1 MIMVSV
7 CLPSDALLQHLPSYL
22 GFSYLGRGVSLHS
35 SSSKAQPLLLTLD
48 EGYLLTTT
56 PPDLERG
63 IAPLGP
69 PAPAQPPLLGCG
81 VAPPGRR
88 PWSQVGN
95 NRILL
100 SHKKNKILPFMTTWM
115 DLEVLL
121 NEMNQTERDKY
132 SMISLICGI

>member
-1 MIMVSV
+1 MWGIS
-7 CLPSDALLQHLPSYL
+7 SWLLQQSEAAAPY
-22 GFSYLGRGVSLHS
+22 
-35 SSSKAQPLLLTLD
+35 TLD
-48 EGYLLTTT
+48 KEYLLTNA

>member
-1 MIMVSV
+1 MVSA
-7 CLPSDALLQHLPSYL
+7 CLPSDALFQYLPSYL
-22 GFSYLGRGVSLHS
+22 GFSYLGPGVSSLHGC
-35 SSSKAQPLLLTLD
+35 SSKAQPLLLTLD
-48 EGYLLTTT
+48 EGYLLTAAL
-56 PPDLERG
+56 PDLQRG

>member
-1 MIMVSV
+1 MR
-7 CLPSDALLQHLPSYL
+7 LPSDALSQYLPSYL
-22 GFSYLGRGVSLHS
+22 GFSYLGCGVSLHGC
-35 SSSKAQPLLLTLD
+35 SSKAQPLLLTLD

-100 SHKKNKILPFMTTWM
+100 SHKKNKILPFITTWM